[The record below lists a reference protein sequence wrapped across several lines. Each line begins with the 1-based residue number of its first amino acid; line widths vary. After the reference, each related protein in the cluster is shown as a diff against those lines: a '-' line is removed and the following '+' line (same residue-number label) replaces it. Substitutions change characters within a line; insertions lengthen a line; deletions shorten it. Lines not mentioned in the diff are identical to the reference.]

1 MKKFTWQCGLTVLA
15 AGVLAAFSAKAGT
28 IAQVVVPTPVFTDT
42 ETVAHVAL
50 PPMDGK
56 KYFKVSLD
64 FNASPSN
71 CLTVAFG
78 RDADGDGKLSLREQA
93 VELGWD
99 GAWFIRRKGIA
110 AWERNELAG
119 TDGHHLFEASKWLYR
134 TRPDQQINLSA
145 DGVPLAFGNGT
156 EAWLPL
162 SVLDGGTVRVTSRGT
177 GVEGTALII
186 VNADGTVLQLK

>member
-1 MKKFTWQCGLTVLA
+1 MKRVTWQSIRTVLA
-15 AGVLAAFSAKAGT
+15 VGVLAAFIAKAGT
-28 IAQVVVPTPVFTDT
+28 IAQVAVPTPVFTDT
-42 ETVAHVAL
+42 ETVSYVAL
-50 PPMDGK
+50 PTMDGK

-78 RDADGDGKLSLREQA
+78 RDADGDGKLSLREQS

-99 GAWFIRRKGIA
+99 GAWSIRRKGVA
-110 AWERNELAG
+110 AWERYELAG
-119 TDGHHLFEASKWLYR
+119 TEGRHLFEASKWLYR
-134 TRPDQQINLSA
+134 TRPDQQLNLSA

-156 EAWLPL
+156 DAWLPL

-177 GVEGTALII
+177 GVEGTAQII

>member
-1 MKKFTWQCGLTVLA
+1 MKRVTWQFGRTVFA
-15 AGVLAAFSAKAGT
+15 AGVLVAFSAKGEI
-28 IAQVVVPTPVFTDT
+28 IAQVVVPTPVFADT

-50 PPMDGK
+50 PPMNGK

-78 RDADGDGKLSLREQA
+78 RDVDGDGKLSLREQA

-99 GAWFIRRKGIA
+99 GAWFIRRNDVA
-110 AWERNELAG
+110 AWERYDLVG
-119 TDGHHLFEASKWLYR
+119 TDGRHLFEASKWLYC
-134 TRPDQQINLSA
+134 TRSDQQLTLTA
-145 DGVPLAFGNGT
+145 DGIPLAFENGT
-156 EAWLPL
+156 DAWLPL
-162 SVLDGGTVRVTSRGT
+162 SDLDGGTVRVTSRGT
-177 GVEGTALII
+177 GVEGAAQII

>member
-1 MKKFTWQCGLTVLA
+1 MKKIIWPFGRMVLA
-15 AGVLAAFSAKAGT
+15 AGVLAAFCSKAGI
-28 IAQVVVPTPVFTDT
+28 IAQVAVPTPVFADT
-42 ETVAHVAL
+42 ETVTHVAL

-99 GAWFIRRKGIA
+99 GAWFIRRKGVA
-110 AWERNELAG
+110 SWERYELAG

-134 TRPDQQINLSA
+134 THPDQQFNLST

-156 EAWLPL
+156 DAWLPL
-162 SVLDGGTVRVTSRGT
+162 SVLDGGTVRVTSRGP
-177 GVEGTALII
+177 GVEGSAQII
-186 VNADGTVLQLK
+186 VNTDGSVLKLW